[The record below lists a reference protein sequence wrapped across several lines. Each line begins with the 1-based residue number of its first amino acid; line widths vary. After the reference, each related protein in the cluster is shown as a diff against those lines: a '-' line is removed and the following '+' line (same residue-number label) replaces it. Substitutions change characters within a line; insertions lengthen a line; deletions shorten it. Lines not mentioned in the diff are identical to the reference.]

1 MLSIILPAY
10 NEEQMIPITVRT
22 LAETMGTEIP
32 YELVFIDDGS
42 RDKTWDV
49 ICAQAQEN
57 PHILGIHFSRNFGKE
72 AAMFAGLAKATG
84 DFSRNFGKEAAMFA
98 GLAKATGDCCVVMD
112 CDLQHPPEKVVE
124 MYHLWQQGYEVVE
137 GVKEDRGRESAA
149 HRFAAKSFYK
159 LISDAA
165 GMDMSHSSDFKLLDR
180 KVVDTLNALPERNV
194 FFRALSYWVG
204 YRKATVSYCV
214 QERTVGES
222 KWSTRRLIRY
232 ALTNIAAFSTAP
244 MQIVTFL
251 GVLTLLVSIVF
262 GCISLYQKIA
272 GIALSGFTTVIL
284 LLLFFSSIL
293 MISLGII
300 GFYISRIYVE
310 CQGRPRYIISQTC
323 GTKQEHAPT
332 P

>member
-1 MLSIILPAY
+1 MNPSNKTLSVIIPSY
-10 NEEQMIPITVRT
+10 NEEAMIQTTFQTVKKI
-22 LAETMGTEIP
+22 LSESQIPFEIIF
-32 YELVFIDDGS
+32 VDDGS
-42 RDKTWDV
+42 RDGTYQEV
-49 ICAQAQEN
+49 IRLSKDN
-57 PHILGIHFSRNFGKE
+57 PEVHGISFSRNFGKE
-72 AAMFAGLAKATG
+72 SAIFAGLA
-84 DFSRNFGKEAAMFA
+84 EAKGA
-98 GLAKATGDCCVVMD
+98 CCVIMD

-323 GTKQEHAPT
+323 GTKQEHVPT

>member
-49 ICAQAQEN
+49 ICAQAQED
-57 PHILGIHFSRNFGKE
+57 PHILGIH
-72 AAMFAGLAKATG
+72 
-84 DFSRNFGKEAAMFA
+84 FSRNFGKEAAMFA

-180 KVVDTLNALPERNV
+180 KVWTR
-194 FFRALSYWVG
+194 
-204 YRKATVSYCV
+204 
-214 QERTVGES
+214 
-222 KWSTRRLIRY
+222 STRCR
-232 ALTNIAAFSTAP
+232 NGMCFSVPCPTGSAIEKRP
-244 MQIVTFL
+244 SPTV
-251 GVLTLLVSIVF
+251 
-262 GCISLYQKIA
+262 CR
-272 GIALSGFTTVIL
+272 SGR
-284 LLLFFSSIL
+284 SANPS
-293 MISLGII
+293 
-300 GFYISRIYVE
+300 
-310 CQGRPRYIISQTC
+310 GRR
-323 GTKQEHAPT
+323 GG
-332 P
+332 

>member
-32 YELVFIDDGS
+32 YELVFVDDGS

-57 PHILGIHFSRNFGKE
+57 PHILGVH
-72 AAMFAGLAKATG
+72 
-84 DFSRNFGKEAAMFA
+84 FSRNFGKEAAMFA

-214 QERTVGES
+214 AGADG
-222 KWSTRRLIRY
+222 RRIQVVDAAADPLRADQHRRFFHRAHADRHLPRRADAAGLHCLWLHFPVSENRRHRAQRLY
-232 ALTNIAAFSTAP
+232 DRHSPAAVFQQYSDDQPRHHRVLHLPDLCGVPRASALHHLAD
-244 MQIVTFL
+244 L
-251 GVLTLLVSIVF
+251 RH
-262 GCISLYQKIA
+262 KA
-272 GIALSGFTTVIL
+272 GARADAVSGFPI
-284 LLLFFSSIL
+284 
-293 MISLGII
+293 
-300 GFYISRIYVE
+300 R
-310 CQGRPRYIISQTC
+310 
-323 GTKQEHAPT
+323 
-332 P
+332 

>member
-49 ICAQAQEN
+49 ICAQAQED
-57 PHILGIHFSRNFGKE
+57 PHILGIH
-72 AAMFAGLAKATG
+72 
-84 DFSRNFGKEAAMFA
+84 FSRNFGKEAAMFA

-194 FFRALSYWVG
+194 FFRALS
-204 YRKATVSYCV
+204 
-214 QERTVGES
+214 
-222 KWSTRRLIRY
+222 
-232 ALTNIAAFSTAP
+232 
-244 MQIVTFL
+244 
-251 GVLTLLVSIVF
+251 
-262 GCISLYQKIA
+262 
-272 GIALSGFTTVIL
+272 
-284 LLLFFSSIL
+284 
-293 MISLGII
+293 
-300 GFYISRIYVE
+300 
-310 CQGRPRYIISQTC
+310 
-323 GTKQEHAPT
+323 
-332 P
+332 

>member
-1 MLSIILPAY
+1 MSKLSVVLPAY
-10 NEEQMIPITVRT
+10 NEELMVGKTCRV
-22 LAETMGTEIP
+22 LAEVLTKAKIP
-32 YELVFIDDGS
+32 YELVVVNDGS
-42 RDKTWDV
+42 GDRTWEEIQKAGERDANVTGV
-49 ICAQAQEN
+49 
-57 PHILGIHFSRNFGKE
+57 LFSRNFGKE
-72 AAMFAGLAKATG
+72 AAIFAGLAQACG
-84 DFSRNFGKEAAMFA
+84 DVVA
-98 GLAKATGDCCVVMD
+98 VMD

-137 GVKEDRGRESAA
+137 GIKEDRGRESAA

-165 GMDMSHSSDFKLLDR
+165 GIDMSHSSDFKLLDR

>member
-1 MLSIILPAY
+1 
-10 NEEQMIPITVRT
+10 
-22 LAETMGTEIP
+22 
-32 YELVFIDDGS
+32 
-42 RDKTWDV
+42 
-49 ICAQAQEN
+49 
-57 PHILGIHFSRNFGKE
+57 
-72 AAMFAGLAKATG
+72 
-84 DFSRNFGKEAAMFA
+84 
-98 GLAKATGDCCVVMD
+98 
-112 CDLQHPPEKVVE
+112 
-124 MYHLWQQGYEVVE
+124 
-137 GVKEDRGRESAA
+137 
-149 HRFAAKSFYK
+149 
-159 LISDAA
+159 
-165 GMDMSHSSDFKLLDR
+165 MDMSHSSDFKLLDR

-323 GTKQEHAPT
+323 GTKQEHT
-332 P
+332 PSP